1 MLLARPAL
9 LAMGFALALPTLAAA
24 DTYTLANFSGAIN
37 GGNANVKA
45 PFSGNGF
52 TQGMAFSGSFVFD
65 NNLIPGPASGL
76 QNVFDQSFPDIANI
90 PAAAQFTL
98 NFGPLTFTE
107 ADNDNNQ
114 IPFGI
119 QFSNGHFNGFEFIH
133 DFTFNANPY
142 ELRIDG
148 SVLHVVA
155 IVNGF
160 PTFSN
165 LINAH
170 INIGDANVTGQ
181 APFSPTVPPP
191 PPPPPGVPE
200 PASWALMIL
209 GFGAVGGLMR
219 RRQAKA
225 LA

>member
-1 MLLARPAL
+1 MHFNRTLLIAVGL
-9 LAMGFALALPTLAAA
+9 ALAAPAAA
-24 DTYTLANFSGAIN
+24 LADAYTLANFSGAIN

-52 TQGMAFSGSFVFD
+52 TQSMPFSGNFVFD
-65 NNLIPGPASGL
+65 NNLIPGPASGFV
-76 QNVFDQSFPDIANI
+76 NVFDQSFPDIGQI
-90 PAAAQFTL
+90 PAGFQFTL

-107 ADNDNNQ
+107 ADNDNSQ

-119 QFSNGHFNGFEFIH
+119 QYNNGHFNGFEFVH

-148 SVLHVVA
+148 SVLYVVA

-160 PTFSN
+160 PTFSH

-170 INIGDANVTGQ
+170 INVGDANVTGPT
-181 APFSPTVPPP
+181 PFIIPGPGGG
-191 PPPPPGVPE
+191 GVPE
-200 PASWALMIL
+200 PAAWALLIL
-209 GFGAVGGLMR
+209 GFAGVGAMMR
-219 RRQAKA
+219 RRR
-225 LA
+225 LAPI